1 MLKISKYI
9 KMIDIYFGVWSIV
22 INYILNFLVED
33 FDDEKRINKVENKVL
48 KMKKEKENR
57 LVKNLEIIFV
67 LLLLVMF

>member
-1 MLKISKYI
+1 
-9 KMIDIYFGVWSIV
+9 MIDIYFGVWSVV

-67 LLLLVMF
+67 LMLLVMF

>member
-1 MLKISKYI
+1 
-9 KMIDIYFGVWSIV
+9 MIDIYFGVWSIV

-48 KMKKEKENR
+48 KKKKEKENR

-67 LLLLVMF
+67 LMLLVMF